1 MNQRQLFSYALVASV
16 AAGLTLGVTK
26 KVLDVSEAVVIMMC
40 VLFFIF
46 IAMSEAM
53 AAPPRRALALGP
65 PSLRLETWQGTVIA
79 SPSVV
84 AL

>member
-1 MNQRQLFSYALVASV
+1 MNQRQLCLYAVIASV

-26 KVLDVSEAVVIMMC
+26 KVLDVSEAVGIIMC
-40 VLFFIF
+40 VLFF

-65 PSLRLETWQGTVIA
+65 PTLRLETWQQGPLSA

-84 AL
+84 VP